1 MAGGSTRARSFPL
14 VPLVLGLIGVLGVVA
29 VMASRGSDEDGE
41 TAAGVD
47 QTRPVVIEGDRLPA
61 LGEGDDPALGMRIPE
76 VRGASFDGSP
86 VSIAPGQR
94 PKVLM
99 FLAHWCPHCQAE
111 VPVIN
116 GWLDESGPPEGVEL
130 ISVSTSVNESRPNYP
145 PSSWLEEEDWEVPV
159 LADDADS
166 SVAQAF
172 GLSAFPFFVAV
183 DADGKVVGRTSGEL
197 PIAELEAL
205 VSRARD

>member
-1 MAGGSTRARSFPL
+1 MARAHADSRSFPL

-47 QTRPVVIEGDRLPA
+47 QTRPVEIEGSRLPA
-61 LGEGDDPALGMRIPE
+61 LGEGDDPALGMTIPE
-76 VRGASFDGSP
+76 VRGASFDGTP
-86 VSIAPGQR
+86 VSIAPGER
-94 PKVLM
+94 PKVLL

-111 VPVIN
+111 VPVITD
-116 GWLDESGPPEGVEL
+116 WLDEAGPPEGVEL
-130 ISVSTSVNESRPNYP
+130 ISVSTSVDESRPNYP
-145 PSSWLEEEDWEVPV
+145 PSSWLEEENWEVPV
-159 LADDADS
+159 LADDTDS

-183 DADGKVVGRTSGEL
+183 DADGKVVARTSGEL
-197 PIAELEAL
+197 EVEQLEAL
-205 VSRARD
+205 VSQARR